1 MKPLLE
7 VVDLTVEYSSESGK
21 ALCGL
26 SFDIGEGESVGILGE
41 SGSGK
46 STLALAILR
55 VLPAAAQIRS
65 GMITLLG
72 RNLLELP
79 EHEMQTVRGNDVSLV
94 FQDAGA
100 SLHPFLRIGDQ
111 IREVLK
117 AHGRGSAA
125 QRRLVTET
133 LLRRVGF
140 DAIERIYRAYP
151 HQLSGGQRQRAA
163 IAQAISCHPRLLIA
177 DEPTSSLDNTL
188 QLEVLGLLR
197 GLRAEYG
204 LSVLFISHDPA
215 VLEEVADRIL
225 VMYAGRIVEEGRAID
240 VLSSP
245 QHPFTQA
252 LLSTITGVPLKK
264 QDAEHRFAG
273 SGTAILGASDGCR
286 FASRCP
292 DRSAVCE
299 TREPSVVTIGEGR
312 KVRCFKYGE

>member
-1 MKPLLE
+1 MNPLLE
-7 VVDLTVEYSSESGK
+7 VIDLTVEYSSESGK

-26 SFDIGEGESVGILGE
+26 SFNIGEGESVGILGE

-46 STLALAILR
+46 STLALTILR
-55 VLPAAAQIRS
+55 ILPAAAQIRS
-65 GMITLLG
+65 GVITLLG

-79 EHEMQTVRGNDVSLV
+79 EHEMQTVRGKEVSLV
-94 FQDAGA
+94 FQDPGA

-117 AHGRGSAA
+117 AHGNGSAA
-125 QRRLVTET
+125 QRRLLTET

-140 DAIERIYRAYP
+140 DAIERIYTAYP

-188 QLEVLGLLR
+188 QSEILGLLR

-204 LSVLFISHDPA
+204 LAVLFISHDPA

-252 LLSTITGVPLKK
+252 LLSTITGAPLKE
-264 QDAEHRFAG
+264 QDAEHRFTG